1 MIITA
6 DVAVPPPPVAVAVY
20 VVVEVGL
27 TDTVAPFGPKVRWLL
42 LLPTSVTCVALVAV
56 TVTTEELPLVMDW
69 GLAAMVTVGADVL
82 TVMVIV
88 TLAEAVPPDPV
99 AVAVYVVAEV
109 GLTVMDPPEAAT
121 VRLLPLLPVM
131 VIPVALVAVT
141 VKTEELPF
149 VIDVGL
155 ALMVTVG
162 GDELPVEPVVMVIV
176 TEAGGCA
183 SCSRCRCGVGGRGG
197 RTD

>member
-1 MIITA
+1 
-6 DVAVPPPPVAVAVY
+6 
-20 VVVEVGL
+20 
-27 TDTVAPFGPKVRWLL
+27 
-42 LLPTSVTCVALVAV
+42 
-56 TVTTEELPLVMDW
+56 
-69 GLAAMVTVGADVL
+69 
-82 TVMVIV
+82 
-88 TLAEAVPPDPV
+88 
-99 AVAVYVVAEV
+99 
-109 GLTVMDPPEAAT
+109 MDPPEAAT

-176 TEAGGCA
+176 TDAVA
-183 SCSRCRCGVGGRGG
+183 VPPAPVAVAV
-197 RTD
+197 